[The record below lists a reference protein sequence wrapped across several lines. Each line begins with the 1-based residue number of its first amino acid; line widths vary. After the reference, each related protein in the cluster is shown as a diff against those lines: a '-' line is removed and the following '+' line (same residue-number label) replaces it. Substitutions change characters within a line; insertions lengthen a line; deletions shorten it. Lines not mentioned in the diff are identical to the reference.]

1 MKAIAVQKETASEQV
16 AYNPEELNKTFQLA
30 SEGEESTAA
39 SIPGDV
45 TNFKTSS
52 EEGEQ
57 LEDVPHVSSIV
68 DLASKE
74 G

>member
-1 MKAIAVQKETASEQV
+1 MKAIAVQKEA

-30 SEGEESTAA
+30 SEDSTAA

-45 TNFKTSS
+45 DSFKASVAS
-52 EEGEQ
+52 EEVEAP
-57 LEDVPHVSSIV
+57 LEDVPHVASIV
-68 DLASKE
+68 DLAKQE

>member
-1 MKAIAVQKETASEQV
+1 MKAIAMQKGASASEQV

-39 SIPGDV
+39 IPGDV

-52 EEGEQ
+52 SEEE
-57 LEDVPHVSSIV
+57 LPEDVPHVASIV
-68 DLASKE
+68 DLANKE